1 MAAGGTDMQNWGI
14 LILVIAVFVANLPG
28 VMEQWRSDRPGFV
41 KTLWLMAAYALYVA
55 LGLAFLL
62 LLAPRQPGESKALFL
77 TGVMVGWIFY
87 GALTLMRV
95 VPRYREP
102 PSWLMRFGIADL
114 LVLGLMFGCLGT
126 YLWA

>member
-114 LVLGLMFGCLGT
+114 LVLGLMFGCLGA